1 MGFWEDGRVSD
12 LFVLRQEP
20 LGDDPGAVTQA
31 LTAAFAAIREALEA
45 QRPVVV
51 VVAAGDLLGQGDPLD
66 AAVASGLLGMVR
78 TLAIEGAKPGW
89 RINVVAGPGVAE
101 DGEEEEFGVAPE
113 AEAADEEDPVALT
126 IGMLAESQL
135 TGQLLQAG
143 GANLGKLAA

>member
-1 MGFWEDGRVSD
+1 MGD
-12 LFVLRQEP
+12 LLVLRPEP
-20 LGDDPGAVTQA
+20 LGADPGEVTSA
-31 LTAAFAAIREALEA
+31 LTAAFVEAREALEA

-66 AAVASGLLGMVR
+66 AAVAGGLLGMVR

-89 RINVVAGPGVAE
+89 RINIVAGPGVAE

-126 IGMLAESQL
+126 IGMLAESEL

-143 GANLGKLAA
+143 GANLGKLPA